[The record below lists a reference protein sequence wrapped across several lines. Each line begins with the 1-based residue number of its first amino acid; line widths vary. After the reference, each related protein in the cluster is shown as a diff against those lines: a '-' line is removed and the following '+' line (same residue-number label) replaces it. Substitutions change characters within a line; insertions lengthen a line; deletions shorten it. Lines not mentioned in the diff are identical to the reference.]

1 MSMGNLAKMA
11 QQMQAEMARVQAEV
25 EALVV
30 ETSSGGGAVKAVVNG
45 SQEVVSIT
53 IDPSA
58 VDPDDV
64 EMLQDLITAAVN
76 DGLHQ
81 VRDIAAQKMARVT
94 GGLRLPWSRLA
105 RGGEPARAGHP
116 ADRVTFAPARR
127 RSQDGAAADV
137 PPLAGAR
144 VRGALAGGGPDRRAR

>member
-58 VDPDDV
+58 VDPGDV

-81 VRDIAAQKMARVT
+81 VRDIAAEKMARVT
-94 GGLRLPWSRLA
+94 GGLRLPGL
-105 RGGEPARAGHP
+105 G
-116 ADRVTFAPARR
+116 
-127 RSQDGAAADV
+127 
-137 PPLAGAR
+137 
-144 VRGALAGGGPDRRAR
+144 

>member
-30 ETSSGGGAVKAVVNG
+30 ETSAGGGAVKAVVNG

-76 DGLHQ
+76 DGLRQ
-81 VRDIAAQKMARVT
+81 VKDTAAEKMARVT
-94 GGLRLPWSRLA
+94 GGLRLPGL
-105 RGGEPARAGHP
+105 G
-116 ADRVTFAPARR
+116 
-127 RSQDGAAADV
+127 
-137 PPLAGAR
+137 
-144 VRGALAGGGPDRRAR
+144 

>member
-1 MSMGNLAKMA
+1 MGYGNLAKMA

-30 ETSSGGGAVKAVVNG
+30 ETSAGGGAVKAVVNG

-58 VDPDDV
+58 VDADDV

-76 DGLHQ
+76 DGLRQ
-81 VRDIAAQKMARVT
+81 VRDTAAEKMARVT
-94 GGLRLPWSRLA
+94 GGLRLPGL
-105 RGGEPARAGHP
+105 G
-116 ADRVTFAPARR
+116 
-127 RSQDGAAADV
+127 
-137 PPLAGAR
+137 
-144 VRGALAGGGPDRRAR
+144 